1 MPVLRVA
8 VIGKHGQ
15 VARALAEHGAAEP
28 DVTLIRIGRPELD
41 LRAHETIAGALEP
54 LETSVIVN
62 AAAYTAVDQAEEDPE
77 AAAAVNSAGAGAVAE
92 AARVLGVP
100 LVHLSTDYVFDGEKT
115 SPYAEEDWPAPTN
128 AYGASKLAGE
138 QRVCAASQD
147 HVILRTAWV
156 YAPYGKNFLRTMC
169 ALASAKDEVRV
180 VHDQLGSPSYA
191 PDIAI
196 AIIRIARNLVEK
208 PSEAR
213 LRGIFH
219 LAGRGE
225 TNWAGFAGAIFDFL
239 GAKGLRRPAL
249 IPITSADYPTRARR
263 PANSRLDCAKIARV
277 YGISLPPWR
286 ESLEACMER
295 LITLEVR
302 KC

>member
-28 DVTLIRIGRPELD
+28 DVTLIRIGCPELD

-54 LETSVIVN
+54 LETSVIV
-62 AAAYTAVDQAEEDPE
+62 P
-77 AAAAVNSAGAGAVAE
+77 
-92 AARVLGVP
+92 ARWQRPRECLGYP
-100 LVHLSTDYVFDGEKT
+100 WSTSRPTMFSMAKKRAPTRKRIG
-115 SPYAEEDWPAPTN
+115 PPPTN

-225 TNWAGFAGAIFDFL
+225 TSWAGFAGAIFDFL

-277 YGISLPPWR
+277 YGISFATVARIARGLHGTLDYSRSAKMLKPVSII
-286 ESLEACMER
+286 SLEHF
-295 LITLEVR
+295 L
-302 KC
+302 